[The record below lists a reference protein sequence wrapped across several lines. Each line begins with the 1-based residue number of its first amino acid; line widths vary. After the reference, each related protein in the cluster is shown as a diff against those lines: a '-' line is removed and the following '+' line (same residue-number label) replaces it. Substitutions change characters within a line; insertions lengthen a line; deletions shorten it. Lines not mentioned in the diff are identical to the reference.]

1 VQLAHSRFRYNT
13 RTYQAQGCADAVKI
27 SRVEEILVAN
37 SGEPSFR
44 KGTIIWLSLCLCLP
58 SLRSHV
64 RLQISYLPEFDA
76 DKEAL
81 SVDLNHETGEF
92 EFEYQETASPL
103 YKRWRRKCPANEA
116 FPVFNRFLQRK
127 KWFSMRKS

>member
-1 VQLAHSRFRYNT
+1 MLALVEQIEH
-13 RTYQAQGCADAVKI
+13 ADYAE
-27 SRVEEILVAN
+27 RVFV
-37 SGEPSFR
+37 S
-44 KGTIIWLSLCLCLP
+44 T
-58 SLRSHV
+58 SHV
-64 RLQISYLPEFDA
+64 RLQISYLPEFDP

-103 YKRWRRKCPANEA
+103 YKRWRGKCPANEA
-116 FPVFNRFLQRK
+116 FRVFNRFLQRK